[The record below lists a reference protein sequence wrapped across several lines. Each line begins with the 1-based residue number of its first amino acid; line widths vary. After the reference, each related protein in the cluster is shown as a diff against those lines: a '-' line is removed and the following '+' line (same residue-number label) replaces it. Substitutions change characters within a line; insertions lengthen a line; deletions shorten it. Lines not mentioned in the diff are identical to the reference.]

1 MQQNIEENGERLY
14 IWFSI
19 IRRSGLGGKILIPD
33 LIILDDYFPIIG
45 EPAFK
50 RVSLWW
56 SGIASNNIGMQYV
69 DCYELCPCLSTLEI
83 EDASGE
89 SYESYFHH

>member
-1 MQQNIEENGERLY
+1 MRA
-14 IWFSI
+14 
-19 IRRSGLGGKILIPD
+19 D
-33 LIILDDYFPIIG
+33 LIILDDYWPIIG

-56 SGIASNNIGMQYV
+56 SGIASNNIGMRYV
-69 DCYELCPCLSTLEI
+69 DCHELCPCLLSTLEI